1 MSRGTRTRVCDH
13 RIEYTPVNQ
22 DAAARAIGE
31 MKKVTSR
38 RKLMSNSKD
47 AVRKILDLVKADKRT
62 SLTAPEGKLVC
73 DAYGIPVPKEG
84 VAKSASEAAKIATDM
99 GFPVVMKI
107 VSPDILHKTE
117 AGGVMVG
124 VKTAADVE
132 KNYATILANAK
143 KYKADAK
150 IEGIQVQ
157 QMLLGGQ
164 EVIVGAVTD
173 GSFGKLVAFGLG
185 GVLVEVL
192 KDITFRL
199 APATK
204 QDALSMLDGI
214 QAHEM
219 LKGVRGSDPANRDAI
234 ADIIVNVS
242 RLITDFPDIAEMDLN
257 PVFATKT
264 DAIAADVRIV
274 VDFAPKS
281 PRPRPNHDD
290 IVRQMN
296 RIMKPKSVAVIGA
309 SAENGKIGNSVMKNL
324 INGGYK
330 GEIYPIHP
338 KADEILGKKVYKSVK
353 DIPGEVDIAV
363 FAIPASLVAGALTEC
378 GEKKVVGAILIPSG
392 YAETGNMKGQ
402 EEIQAIG
409 QKYGIRLMGPN
420 IYGFYYT
427 HANLCAT
434 FCTAYDVKGSAALSS
449 QSGGIG
455 MAIIGF
461 SRSAKMGVSAIVG
474 LGNKSDIDEDDLLT
488 FFEQDPNTNLIAQH
502 CEDLKDGRAFA
513 EAATR
518 VSKKNPVIVLK
529 AGRTSAGAK
538 AASSHT
544 GALAGNDK
552 IYEDVFKQSG
562 VIRARSLRQLLEF
575 ARGVPV
581 LPTPKGE
588 NILIITGA
596 GGSGV
601 LLSDACID
609 NKLSLMT
616 IPPDLDAAF
625 RKFIPPFGA
634 AGNPVDITGGEPPIT
649 YVNTVKLGLE
659 DPRIH
664 ALILGYWH
672 TIVTPPMVF
681 AKNMVEV
688 KNEMKARGIEK
699 PIVASLA
706 GDIEVEEA
714 ADYLYQNGIVAYAY
728 STEIPVAVLGAK
740 YKWARGAGLL

>member
-1 MSRGTRTRVCDH
+1 
-13 RIEYTPVNQ
+13 
-22 DAAARAIGE
+22 
-31 MKKVTSR
+31 
-38 RKLMSNSKD
+38 MSNSKD
-47 AVRKILDLVKADKRT
+47 AVRKILDLVKAEKCT

-117 AGGVMVG
+117 AGGVVVG
-124 VKTAADVE
+124 VKTAADAE

-143 KYKADAK
+143 KYKSDAK

-164 EVIVGAVTD
+164 EVIIGAVTD

-234 ADIIVNVS
+234 AEIIVNVS
-242 RLITDFPDIAEMDLN
+242 QLITDFPEISEMDLN
-257 PVFATKT
+257 PVFATKS

-274 VDFAPKS
+274 VDFAPPP

-309 SAENGKIGNSVMKNL
+309 SAEAGKIGNSVMKNL

-338 KADEILGKKVYKSVK
+338 KADEILGYKAYKSVK
-353 DIPGEVDIAV
+353 DVAGIIDTAV
-363 FAIPASLVAGALTEC
+363 FAIPAKFVAGALIEC
-378 GEKKVVGAILIPSG
+378 GEKKIPGAVLIPSG
-392 YAETGNMKGQ
+392 FAEAGAPGLQ
-402 EEIQAIG
+402 EEIVEIG
-409 QKYGIRLMGPN
+409 KKYNVRLMGPN

-427 HANLCAT
+427 PENLCAT

-488 FFEQDPNTNLIAQH
+488 FFEQDDNTQIIAQH

-513 EAATR
+513 EVAKR
-518 VSKKNPVIVLK
+518 VSKKKPIVVLK
-529 AGRTSAGAK
+529 AGRPSAGAK

-552 IYEDVFKQSG
+552 IYEDVFNQSG
-562 VIRARSLRQLLEF
+562 VIRARSLRDMLEF
-575 ARGVPV
+575 TRGVPV

-588 NILIITGA
+588 NVVIITGA

-609 NKLSLMT
+609 NKLSLMQ

-625 RKFIPPFGA
+625 RTFIPPFGA
-634 AGNPVDITGGEPPIT
+634 AGNPVDITGGGGPPGRAE
-649 YVNTVKLGLE
+649 KKKKREGGGGGG
-659 DPRIH
+659 D
-664 ALILGYWH
+664 A
-672 TIVTPPMVF
+672 PPLH
-681 AKNMVEV
+681 
-688 KNEMKARGIEK
+688 
-699 PIVASLA
+699 SL
-706 GDIEVEEA
+706 
-714 ADYLYQNGIVAYAY
+714 
-728 STEIPVAVLGAK
+728 
-740 YKWARGAGLL
+740 

>member
-1 MSRGTRTRVCDH
+1 VK
-13 RIEYTPVNQ
+13 N
-22 DAAARAIGE
+22 AAE
-31 MKKVTSR
+31 
-38 RKLMSNSKD
+38 
-47 AVRKILDLVKADKRT
+47 
-62 SLTAPEGKLVC
+62 
-73 DAYGIPVPKEG
+73 
-84 VAKSASEAAKIATDM
+84 
-99 GFPVVMKI
+99 
-107 VSPDILHKTE
+107 
-117 AGGVMVG
+117 
-124 VKTAADVE
+124 VE
-132 KNYATILANAK
+132 KNYDAILANAK
-143 KYKADAK
+143 KYKSDAK

-164 EVIVGAVTD
+164 EVIIGAVTD

-242 RLITDFPDIAEMDLN
+242 RLITDFPEIAEMDLN
-257 PVFATKT
+257 PVFATKAN
-264 DAIAADVRIV
+264 AIAADVRIV
-274 VDFAPKS
+274 VDFAPKP

-309 SAENGKIGNSVMKNL
+309 SAETGKIGNSVMKNL

-338 KADEILGKKVYKSVK
+338 KADEIMGKKVYKSVK
-353 DIPGEVDIAV
+353 DVPGEIDIAV
-363 FAIPASLVAGALTEC
+363 FAIPASLVASALVEC

-392 YAETGNMKGQ
+392 YAETGNVKGQ

-427 HANLCAT
+427 PANLCAT

-488 FFEQDPNTNLIAQH
+488 FFEQDDNTHIIAQH
-502 CEDLKDGRAFA
+502 CEDLKDGRSFA
-513 EAATR
+513 EVAKR
-518 VSKKNPVIVLK
+518 VSKKKPIVVLK

-552 IYEDVFKQSG
+552 IYEDVFNQSG
-562 VIRARSLRQLLEF
+562 VIRARSLRDMLEF

-588 NILIITGA
+588 NVVIITGA

-634 AGNPVDITGGEPPIT
+634 AGNPIDITGGEPPIT

-664 ALILGYWH
+664 SLILGYWH

-688 KNEMKARGIEK
+688 KNEMKAKGIEK